1 MTSLEAKLKTTSKVL
16 KEADEKCA
24 NEVCVAKVS
33 ADKAVKAAKARA
45 IKVKKASA
53 EVSRRQAK
61 REEDVVKRLDD
72 ILTSVGS
79 KFSRAFVFYCFIPV
93 CRHALF
99 LLVVFFRDAVEQ
111 LGEII
116 KLRLD
121 IAKDP
126 LLDTVGVLESNW
138 RNVRNVL

>member
-24 NEVCVAKVS
+24 NEVCAAKVF

-72 ILTSVGS
+72 ILMSVGS

-99 LLVVFFRDAVEQ
+99 FY
-111 LGEII
+111 
-116 KLRLD
+116 
-121 IAKDP
+121 
-126 LLDTVGVLESNW
+126 
-138 RNVRNVL
+138 